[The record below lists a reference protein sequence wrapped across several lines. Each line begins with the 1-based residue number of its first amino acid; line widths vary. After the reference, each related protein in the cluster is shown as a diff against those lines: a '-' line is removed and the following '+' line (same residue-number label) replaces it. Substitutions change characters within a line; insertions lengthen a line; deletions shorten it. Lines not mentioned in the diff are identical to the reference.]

1 MLDNNI
7 SDNVYTGY
15 TTGDWMIWNGLKSF
29 IDSRQQPFTKEIS
42 DNESLDDTIKA
53 VQGPDVFNDIQ
64 TVFDKY
70 DIKYVLWDSG
80 EMGIDIADRLVD
92 TGKWKILLKAT
103 DSKADEYLLER
114 VESVDRANRI
124 RK

>member
-15 TTGDWMIWNGLKSF
+15 TTGDWLIWNGLKSF

-42 DNESLDDTIKA
+42 NNESLDDTIKA

-70 DIKYVLWDSG
+70 DIKYVL
-80 EMGIDIADRLVD
+80 IANCSMA
-92 TGKWKILLKAT
+92 KSIL
-103 DSKADEYLLER
+103 D
-114 VESVDRANRI
+114 
-124 RK
+124 